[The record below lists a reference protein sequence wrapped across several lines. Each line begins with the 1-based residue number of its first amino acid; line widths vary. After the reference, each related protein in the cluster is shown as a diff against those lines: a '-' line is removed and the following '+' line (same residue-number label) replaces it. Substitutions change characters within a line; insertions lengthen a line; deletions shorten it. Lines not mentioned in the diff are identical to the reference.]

1 MYTLPIQSRLDSGSS
16 PMMHV
21 LESVCRDAM
30 LRHNPDKIED
40 LNSTQEDEE
49 EEEEDEDATDSDV
62 VMESSPN
69 KENVL
74 NRSAQPPITAD
85 TVAPSDVVAKEDI
98 VKSAC
103 VTTVEPAKV
112 AEDVIGTESVTG
124 KVLLAGDRESN
135 SPAATVKVSK
145 ERRISVSVDKVVP
158 VEDVVIEEQ
167 AKKKSEL
174 VLDSR
179 VSAESKDCDKP
190 KSGANGEVV
199 KGEGKVPPTD
209 DIMDLDSQESSGET
223 EGLKDASELPK
234 ESEKGANVSDTV
246 KIESVDQTP
255 TIVDKLESI
264 KDTLTSTPT
273 ATAKPELI
281 KEASLPQPQ
290 SEDNNKTNSK
300 SAEGSVS
307 AVPSGEDKSKN
318 ETTENV
324 LKRKRP
330 ESPTAEVVVPSD
342 SESTKQKEEIKAT
355 EDPSNKTLP
364 TTVTAP
370 EDTSSAEPP
379 SSKRTKLCESATELL
394 QRELV
399 ANFGRHDRLLREYI
413 TKSAAES
420 SEGGIQKHVDQL
432 VLEIEA
438 LNDMIRTKEL
448 EWNNMVHLKK
458 VKEEL
463 VMRLTRKKHV
473 MDILAAPLDKTVAV
487 AQASVVAPEVVAGS
501 VFGGSQAISKAA
513 VQANKLIQN
522 LQLSSSLSGAA
533 ATSKTTQN
541 ILQNRAN
548 MTTEDL
554 EKEKKNTAKLHR

>member
-1 MYTLPIQSRLDSGSS
+1 
-16 PMMHV
+16 MMHV
-21 LESVCRDAM
+21 MESVCRDAM

-49 EEEEDEDATDSDV
+49 EEEEEDATDSDV
-62 VMESSPN
+62 VMESPD
-69 KENVL
+69 KANVL
-74 NRSAQPPITAD
+74 NRSTQPPITAD
-85 TVAPSDVVAKEDI
+85 SVAPSGVVVEKEDI
-98 VKSAC
+98 VKSVC

-112 AEDVIGTESVTG
+112 TEDVIRTESVPLTG
-124 KVLLAGDRESN
+124 KVLLTGDREST
-135 SPAATVKVSK
+135 SSAATVKVSE
-145 ERRISVSVDKVVP
+145 ERRISVSVVP
-158 VEDVVIEEQ
+158 VEDVDMEEK
-167 AKKKSEL
+167 AKKKSE
-174 VLDSR
+174 DRR

-190 KSGANGEVV
+190 KSGANGEIV

-209 DIMDLDSQESSGET
+209 DIMDLDSQDSSGGP
-223 EGLKDASELPK
+223 EGVKDASELPK

-246 KIESVDQTP
+246 KIESVEQTP
-255 TIVDKLESI
+255 TSVDRLECI
-264 KDTLTSTPT
+264 KDDIKSTP
-273 ATAKPELI
+273 AAKPEII

-290 SEDNNKTNSK
+290 SEDNNKTNSI
-300 SAEGSVS
+300 SAEGSSS

-318 ETTENV
+318 DTTENV

-355 EDPSNKTLP
+355 QDPSNKTLP
-364 TTVTAP
+364 ITVTAP
-370 EDTSSAEPP
+370 EDPASSEPP
-379 SSKRTKLCESATELL
+379 TSKRTKLCESATELL
-394 QRELV
+394 QRELE

-448 EWNNMVHLKK
+448 EWNNMIHLKK

-487 AQASVVAPEVVAGS
+487 AQAAVVAPEVVSGS